1 MYAANNLILGLV
13 VAAPSG
19 MGVILG
25 TAKGGFSA
33 MVGTAIS
40 ASLLPPLVNCGIALT
55 ISFLNWNSYGS
66 EHDTIL
72 FRNTGLVC
80 VTCYA
85 FVVCFLCC
93 ARKHTV

>member
-1 MYAANNLILGLV
+1 MGLV

-19 MGVILG
+19 MGVVLG

-40 ASLLPPLVNCGIALT
+40 ASLLPPLVNCGMMLT
-55 ISFLNWNSYGS
+55 IAFLNWHSYGS

-72 FRNTGLVC
+72 YRNAGMVGGELRRLILI
-80 VTCYA
+80 
-85 FVVCFLCC
+85 FVVTSTSSIQYASAVQL
-93 ARKHTV
+93 